1 MSAEYDNENG
11 RYDGMCLPKDIAID
25 NSLSRQHSG
34 RSTNLFCFSQ
44 LQTSLASLA
53 TAALLLAMSLGA
65 IVLAAVRPTD
75 APMTGNFTLFWIIS
89 SFVSLEPAR

>member
-1 MSAEYDNENG
+1 MSAEYDNENS

-25 NSLSRQHSG
+25 NYHSRQHSG

-53 TAALLLAMSLGA
+53 TAVLLLAMSLGA
-65 IVLAAVRPTD
+65 IVLAAVRPTGV
-75 APMTGNFTLFWIIS
+75 PMTGNFALWIIS
-89 SFVSLEPAR
+89 SLVSLEPAR